1 MSRHL
6 RLAVYG
12 GRPMLG
18 GAPKLLLLLA
28 CLAVAPASP
37 AGERGEEADAPKQC
51 FERLVEGM
59 TRERH
64 KLRSG
69 CFRATGTKTIDA
81 APNTGVSEERVRK
94 VAQAQIALQ
103 AEVQIFA
110 AFDTARDRLRFDW
123 IQPLR
128 LSVSVTGP
136 ATIDM
141 LTTRYARRPEYSAHY
156 QNSSSVRTRETIE
169 LHLPEVKTGTQ
180 HQTARHFD
188 VRSLGL
194 THPGSLARGEPLERV
209 CKRYLDPPPQVC
221 EDEGTGVFRAEWVY
235 GGQDDRPLWIRRSIW
250 IDTSQGHCPTRL
262 TLEYGTSTTEWTEPY
277 GSVEVAWTEVSK
289 VWVPKAL
296 KTVDT
301 NWPRIVRNELL
312 LHWEAINEPLPE
324 GRFHYQDFDVGEK
337 AIVSDLR
344 PFERSVIED
353 HRNAQMGE
361 SGQGQGD

>member
-6 RLAVYG
+6 RVAVEG
-12 GRPMLG
+12 GRLMLG
-18 GAPKLLLLLA
+18 GAPRLLLLLG
-28 CLAVAPASP
+28 CLAVSPASP
-37 AGERGEEADAPKQC
+37 AAERGERADAPKEC

-69 CFRATGTKTIDA
+69 CFHATGTKAIDA
-81 APNTGVSEERVRK
+81 APNTGVSEDRVRE

-123 IQPLR
+123 IQPLW
-128 LSVSVTGP
+128 LSVPVTGP

-156 QNSSSVRTRETIE
+156 QYSSSVRMRETIE

-180 HQTARHFD
+180 HQTAHHFD

-194 THPGSLARGEPLERV
+194 THPGSLDHGEPLERV

-221 EDEGTGVFRAEWVY
+221 EEEGAGVFRVQWVY
-235 GGQDDRPLWIRRSIW
+235 GGREDPPLWIRRSIW
-250 IDTSQGHCPTRL
+250 IETSQGYCPTRL
-262 TLEYGTSTTEWTEPY
+262 TLEYGTSPTEWTEPY
-277 GSVEVAWTEVSK
+277 GSVEVAWTEVSG
-289 VWVPKAL
+289 VWVPKTL
-296 KTVDT
+296 KTLDT
-301 NWPRIVRNELL
+301 NWPRIVRNELTF
-312 LHWEAINEPLPE
+312 HWEAINEPLPE
-324 GRFHYQDFDVGEK
+324 ERFHYQDFDVGEK
-337 AIVSDLR
+337 ATVSDLR
-344 PFERSVIED
+344 SFERSVIED
-353 HRNAQMGE
+353 HQNALSAE
-361 SGQGQGD
+361 SRQGQGD

>member
-6 RLAVYG
+6 YVAVDQRQLIVGWAPRL
-12 GRPMLG
+12 LF
-18 GAPKLLLLLA
+18 LLA
-28 CLAVAPASP
+28 CLAVAPASS
-37 AGERGEEADAPKQC
+37 AGERGEEADAPKLC

-59 TRERH
+59 TRERQ

-81 APNTGVSEERVRK
+81 APNTGVSEERIRE

-128 LSVSVTGP
+128 LSVSITGP
-136 ATIDM
+136 PTMDM
-141 LTTRYARRPEYSAHY
+141 LTTRYARRPEYSALY
-156 QNSSSVRTRETIE
+156 QCLSSVRTRETIE

-180 HQTARHFD
+180 HQTAHHFD

-194 THPGSLARGEPLERV
+194 THPGSLARGEPLGSV

-221 EDEGTGVFRAEWVY
+221 EDEGAGVFRVQWVY
-235 GGQDDRPLWIRRSIW
+235 GGQDDPPLWIRRSIW
-250 IDTSQGHCPTRL
+250 IDTSQGYCPTRL
-262 TLEYGTSTTEWTEPY
+262 TLEYGTSPTEWTKPY
-277 GSVEVAWTEVSK
+277 GSVEVAWTEVSG
-289 VWVPKAL
+289 VWVPKTL
-296 KTVDT
+296 KTLDT

-324 GRFHYQDFDVGEK
+324 ERFHYQDFDVGEK
-337 AIVSDLR
+337 AIISDLR

-353 HRNAQMGE
+353 HRNAQTGE